1 MADES
6 MCAAVMPCDLRQHRG
21 KVGQTGELAFRNA
34 VRGLVVG
41 DYAETG
47 REQRE
52 YEGAHLRGVA
62 TPAMRED
69 DRRRRVL
76 APAPGG
82 DLPPVVLDEG
92 CARIDEIECGGGAA
106 GARRREEQALG
117 PGAGELREEQRR
129 CSKPNV
135 RANSGQPETGAHER
149 LLSLFAGSE
158 QAFERFERA
167 RTRFRIAEQ
176 PAVVMDDQRDAEE
189 LEDQLLA
196 IGI

>member
-6 MCAAVMPCDLRQHRG
+6 ICAAVMPCDLRQHRG

-34 VRGLVVG
+34 VRWLVVG

-52 YEGAHLRGVA
+52 YEAAHLRGVA

-92 CARIDEIECGGGAA
+92 CARIDEIECRGGVRNRRSAQAPARSGKSSADAA
-106 GARRREEQALG
+106 NR
-117 PGAGELREEQRR
+117 
-129 CSKPNV
+129 
-135 RANSGQPETGAHER
+135 
-149 LLSLFAGSE
+149 
-158 QAFERFERA
+158 
-167 RTRFRIAEQ
+167 
-176 PAVVMDDQRDAEE
+176 
-189 LEDQLLA
+189 
-196 IGI
+196 